1 MSAEPTPAEP
11 VSVVVI
17 GASGDLARKKIVPA
31 LFALYSQGFLPD
43 SFRLFGFARSSF
55 SHDQFRAALAQHLT
69 CRYVPESDCA
79 QKTRMFLERCFYCSG
94 AYDSKDAFLDLFQ
107 LMQNQEPGSETN
119 RMFYLATPPSVFTDA
134 ARALGNTGFVQ
145 CDAERPWSRLV
156 VEKPF
161 GRDRDSSDRLA
172 CELARVFS
180 EEQTY
185 RIDHYLGKEAVQN
198 LMALRFANQVFE
210 PVWNRNF
217 IERVHIDWREDIG
230 IEGRS
235 GYYDRYGILRD
246 VVQNH
251 LLQVLALIAMD
262 RPDGP
267 GARLARQAKLDM
279 LRRIPPPTLDA
290 VRLGQYAAGSFQ
302 GRAHPGYRDEEGV
315 PADSRTPTYAAVSL
329 SLDHDRWRGV
339 PFLITAGKALNR
351 RATEVRIRFRPVSG
365 ALFDSKGDLPPN
377 ELILRI
383 QPDEAIHLKVVNK
396 QPGLT
401 MKLVE
406 TNLDLKYHVAFAD
419 QIPDAYERLLL
430 DVIQGEKSLFIHAD
444 ALAVAWDI
452 FTPVLHEIERQGIDP
467 FPYPFGADTPEAGQG
482 LGVRV

>member
-1 MSAEPTPAEP
+1 MSAAPTPAEP

-43 SFRLFGFARSSF
+43 SFRLFGFARSNF
-55 SHDQFRAALAQHLT
+55 SHDEFRSALAQNLT

-79 QKTRMFLERCFYCSG
+79 QKTRMFLERCFYCRG
-94 AYDSKDAFLDLFQ
+94 AYDSADAFLDLFQ
-107 LMQNQEPGSETN
+107 QMQGQESGPKTN
-119 RMFYLATPPSVFTDA
+119 RLFYLATPPSVFTDA
-134 ARALGNTGFVQ
+134 ARALGDAGFVQ

-161 GRDRDSSDRLA
+161 GRDRGSSDRLA
-172 CELARVFS
+172 AELARVFS
-180 EEQTY
+180 EGQTY

-198 LMALRFANQVFE
+198 MMALRFANQVFE
-210 PVWNRNF
+210 PVWNRDY
-217 IERVHIDWREDIG
+217 IEHVHIDWREDIG
-230 IEGRS
+230 IEGRG

-262 RPDGP
+262 RPAGP

-279 LRRIPPPTLDA
+279 LRCIPPPTLDT
-290 VRLGQYAAGSFQ
+290 VRLGQYAAGAFQ
-302 GRAHPGYRDEEGV
+302 GRPRPGYREEEGV
-315 PADSRTPTYAAVSL
+315 PPDSRTPTYATMAL
-329 SLDHDRWRGV
+329 TLDHDRWRGV
-339 PFLITAGKALNR
+339 PFRITAGKALNR

-365 ALFDSKGDLPPN
+365 ILFGTKDDLPRN

-396 QPGLT
+396 QPGLS

-419 QIPDAYERLLL
+419 AIPDAYERLLL

-444 ALAVAWDI
+444 ELAVAWDI
-452 FTPVLHEIERQGIDP
+452 FTPVLHEIEARNIDP
-467 FPYPFGADTPEAGQG
+467 FLYPFGVDDPDRDERQFS
-482 LGVRV
+482 L